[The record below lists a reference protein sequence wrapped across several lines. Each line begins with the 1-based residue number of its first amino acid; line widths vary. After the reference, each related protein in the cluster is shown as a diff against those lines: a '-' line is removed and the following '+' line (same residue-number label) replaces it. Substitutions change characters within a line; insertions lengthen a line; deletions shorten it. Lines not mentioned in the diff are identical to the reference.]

1 VTLRVHPDEIVE
13 SSSSPLL
20 RMHPTWE
27 RVRLGD
33 IADVLNGFA
42 FASTGFSHDRGMP
55 LIRIRDVRSET
66 TQIRYAGEFDTHYIV
81 EPRTILVGM
90 DGDFRAAR
98 WRGEPALLNQRV
110 CTIKVRD
117 PAFYDENFLLRA
129 LPGYLDAIHGA
140 TSSITVKH
148 LSSETIKQIP
158 LPLPPLAE
166 QRRIVAAIEE
176 HLSRLDVAV
185 ELLRNAAARL
195 EGLRGAIIDS
205 AFVDGWPR
213 VPLGEIAEV
222 VGGVT
227 KDSKR
232 QQEPGLVEVPYL
244 RVANVQRGFLDLET
258 IVTIRVSPESA
269 AKLELRP
276 GDVLF
281 NEGGDRDK
289 LGRGWV
295 WSGEIPG
302 CIHQN
307 HVFRARFRDGFDPR
321 FVSWWGNSF
330 GREWF
335 WRHGR
340 QTTNLAS
347 MSLSTLKAFPVP
359 APPLDEQRAAVDEIA
374 RGLSAVDHLVQVVG
388 GAQARA
394 DALRRSILAR
404 AFRGELVPQH
414 MNDERPSVL
423 LERIAAEPVASP
435 AATRKRRMRTLA

>member
-1 VTLRVHPDEIVE
+1 MTLRVHPDEIVRN
-13 SSSSPLL
+13 STSPLL
-20 RMHPTWE
+20 SKHESWE
-27 RVRLGD
+27 RVRL
-33 IADVLNGFA
+33 AEVANVLNGFA
-42 FASTGFSHDRGMP
+42 FKSSQFSRDDGTP
-55 LIRIRDVRSET
+55 LIRIRDVGSDS
-66 TQIRYAGEFDTHYIV
+66 TQVRYAGEFDSRYVV
-81 EPRTILVGM
+81 EPGAIVIGM

-98 WRGEPALLNQRV
+98 WKGQPALLNQRV
-110 CTIKVRD
+110 CTIRLRGRD
-117 PAFYDENFLLRA
+117 LYDEDFLLYA

-176 HLSRLDVAV
+176 HLSRLDAAV
-185 ELLRNAAARL
+185 ELVRKAAARL
-195 EGLRGAIIDS
+195 ELFRTVIIKS
-205 AFVDGWPR
+205 AFADGWPR
-213 VPLGEIAEV
+213 VHLGEIAEV

-232 QQEPGLVEVPYL
+232 QLDPSLREVPYL

-258 IVTIRVSPESA
+258 VTTIRVPPETA
-269 AKLELRP
+269 ARLELRP

-295 WSGEIPG
+295 WLNEVPH

-307 HVFRARFRDGFDPR
+307 HVFRARLRDGFEPR

-359 APPLDEQRAAVDEIA
+359 APPLEEQRAAVAEIE
-374 RGLSAVDHLVQVVG
+374 RRLGAVDQLDRAVG
-388 GAQARA
+388 DSQRRA
-394 DALRRSILAR
+394 KALRRSILAR
-404 AFRGELVPQH
+404 AFRGHLVPQDPD
-414 MNDERPSVL
+414 DETASVL
-423 LERIAAEPVASP
+423 LELIAAER
-435 AATRKRRMRTLA
+435 AAAPTPTRKRRARTPA